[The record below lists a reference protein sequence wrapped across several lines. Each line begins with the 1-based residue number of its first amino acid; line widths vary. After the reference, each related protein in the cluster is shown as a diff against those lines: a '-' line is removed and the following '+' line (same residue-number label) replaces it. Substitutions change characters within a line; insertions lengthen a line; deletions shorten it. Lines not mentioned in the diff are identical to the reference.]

1 MDRGRDIYLPYLQ
14 VHATWSIFSNTSLT
28 HTPAIPHKPVCPSG
42 LANIPC
48 VQHWFQCNILCYH
61 SHVNTWGNPCY
72 GTVLCFKVLLT
83 SAFINLRTGCC
94 LLAISPCLF
103 EICLF
108 FPHEITGRKK
118 KSHRW
123 YSATLLS
130 SSCCQ
135 QKTLCSEYS
144 SMLRS

>member
-1 MDRGRDIYLPYLQ
+1 MERGYDTYLAYLR
-14 VHATWSIFSNTSLT
+14 VNSTWSIFTKISLT
-28 HTPAIPHKPVCPSG
+28 HTLAISRKPVCPSG
-42 LANIPC
+42 LANILC
-48 VQHWFQCNILCYH
+48 VQHWFQCNILYYH
-61 SHVNTWGNPCY
+61 SHVNSWGNTCH

-83 SAFINLRTGCC
+83 SAFINLGTGCC
-94 LLAISPCLF
+94 LLAISPYLF

-108 FPHEITGRKK
+108 SPHEITGRKK
-118 KSHRW
+118 SYRW
-123 YSATLLS
+123 DSAALLS